1 MTLCALWLLAVVLMD
16 FPCDNV
22 EPVCTIRV
30 TACLQ
35 LTRGRLPTLNHL
47 LERGRV
53 KPLCEPWGI
62 ACSMVDADM
71 ANRCILV
78 PHTGYT
84 HIHMYDAWGPNMFT
98 WCSFGLHTVGQVAL
112 PVLFCVKE

>member
-1 MTLCALWLLAVVLMD
+1 MYDQGDSVLAAD
-16 FPCDNV
+16 
-22 EPVCTIRV
+22 
-30 TACLQ
+30 
-35 LTRGRLPTLNHL
+35 TRQAAYAESFAGAGP
-47 LERGRV
+47 GV

>member
-1 MTLCALWLLAVVLMD
+1 MYNQGDSVLAAD
-16 FPCDNV
+16 TNQAAYA
-22 EPVCTIRV
+22 EPF
-30 TACLQ
+30 A
-35 LTRGRLPTLNHL
+35 GAGP
-47 LERGRV
+47 GV

-84 HIHMYDAWGPNMFT
+84 HIHMYDARGT
-98 WCSFGLHTVGQVAL
+98 CSLGAL
-112 PVLFCVKE
+112 LDSILSGRLLCRSSFA